1 MQLICGKK
9 TLDLSQPVIM
19 GILNTTPDSFSDGGN
34 CYRGNSL
41 SLDMALRRA
50 EEMVRLGADIIDIG
64 GESTRPGAEPVSEAI
79 ELQRVVPVV
88 EIINRE
94 LDVVVSVD
102 TSTPAVIRD
111 AAAAGAGLINDVRAL
126 RREGALKAAA
136 ETKLPIC
143 LMHMQGEPD
152 SMQCNPHYGE
162 DVVEDVMVFLRERIG
177 ECEAAGIDRGRL
189 LVDPGFGFGKT
200 VANNLTLLR
209 DLERLQDMGLPILVG
224 LSRKSMMGAL
234 LGRNVDERLPGSLA
248 LMLMAVQRGAKIVRV
263 HDVAATQDVLKIYR
277 VVERANTY

>member
-1 MQLICGKK
+1 
-9 TLDLSQPVIM
+9 M

-64 GESTRPGAEPVSEAI
+64 GESTRPGAEPVSEAR

>member
-64 GESTRPGAEPVSEAI
+64 GESTRPGAEPVSEAR

-126 RREGALKAAA
+126 RREGALKAAV

>member
-34 CYRGNSL
+34 CYRGNAL

-64 GESTRPGAEPVSEAI
+64 GESTRPGAEPVSEAR

-162 DVVEDVMVFLRERIG
+162 DVVEDVMAFLRERIG

-234 LGRNVDERLPGSLA
+234 LASGKDPSSSLRNTKRSG
-248 LMLMAVQRGAKIVRV
+248 K
-263 HDVAATQDVLKIYR
+263 AAADLETD
-277 VVERANTY
+277 